1 MADNSLVIL
10 LTNPWV
16 LGVVAVLVIACV
28 KDMGKRQREV
38 AEYEADPVRYR
49 ELQRQGLRR

>member
-16 LGVVAVLVIACV
+16 AGVLVALAIVFGRDIA
-28 KDMGKRQREV
+28 KRQAEV
-38 AEYEADPVRYR
+38 AEYEADPVAYR
-49 ELQRQGLRR
+49 ELQRQGKRR

>member
-16 LGVVAVLVIACV
+16 LGVAVVLVIVCV
-28 KDMGKRQREV
+28 KDMSRRQREV
-38 AEYEADPVRYR
+38 AEYEADPAAYR
-49 ELQRQGLRR
+49 ELQRQGKRR